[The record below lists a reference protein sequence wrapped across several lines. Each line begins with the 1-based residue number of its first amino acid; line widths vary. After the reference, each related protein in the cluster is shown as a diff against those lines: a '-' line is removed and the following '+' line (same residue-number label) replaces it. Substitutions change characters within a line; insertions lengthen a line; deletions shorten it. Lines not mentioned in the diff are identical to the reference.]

1 MNKHPLLIRMILPIF
16 FLVILHGEV
25 NNVIKLEK
33 LRNSTIAY
41 FNLTEFLNQH
51 SMRSNYYEVKDKI
64 EIIYKK
70 NKIYLSPELSYCK
83 INDKIYHLLHPVI
96 KKKNEFYIPAK
107 SFYDA
112 LAYADLPLRF
122 SKEDKKYI
130 YVIPNI
136 YNITDLKLENKQ
148 NGLLLQIQTTKNFSK
163 SNISSSFS
171 SNNWLNIT
179 ILNGVLDSLA
189 LNQIPLKYP
198 VTKIRTVQSKESA
211 QISILI
217 NNDIEDID
225 IDISDNAINLLLRTA
240 IADNA
245 DKINKLRKKWLID
258 TIVIDAGHGGKDP
271 GAIGHNIQ
279 EKNITLDIAKKLGSL
294 LTRNLGVNVIYTRE
308 EDVFIPLWK
317 RTKIANSAEG
327 KLFISIHANS
337 ASKSPR
343 TKGYETYL
351 LRPGKSD
358 KAIEVV
364 SRENSVIDLEQDEHK
379 YTDFTNENYILASMA
394 QNSFMKESEELAAL
408 IQKSLNNSLKN
419 TTKNRGVK
427 QAGFHVLVGATMP
440 NVLIEVGFL
449 SNKTEAQKLNKSYYR
464 RQIAEAVYNA
474 IKEFKLTY
482 EKTILKP

>member
-1 MNKHPLLIRMILPIF
+1 MILPIF

-148 NGLLLQIQTTKNFSK
+148 NGLLMQIQTTKNFSK

-198 VTKIRTVQSKESA
+198 
-211 QISILI
+211 
-217 NNDIEDID
+217 
-225 IDISDNAINLLLRTA
+225 
-240 IADNA
+240 
-245 DKINKLRKKWLID
+245 
-258 TIVIDAGHGGKDP
+258 
-271 GAIGHNIQ
+271 
-279 EKNITLDIAKKLGSL
+279 
-294 LTRNLGVNVIYTRE
+294 
-308 EDVFIPLWK
+308 
-317 RTKIANSAEG
+317 
-327 KLFISIHANS
+327 
-337 ASKSPR
+337 
-343 TKGYETYL
+343 
-351 LRPGKSD
+351 
-358 KAIEVV
+358 
-364 SRENSVIDLEQDEHK
+364 
-379 YTDFTNENYILASMA
+379 
-394 QNSFMKESEELAAL
+394 
-408 IQKSLNNSLKN
+408 
-419 TTKNRGVK
+419 
-427 QAGFHVLVGATMP
+427 
-440 NVLIEVGFL
+440 
-449 SNKTEAQKLNKSYYR
+449 
-464 RQIAEAVYNA
+464 
-474 IKEFKLTY
+474 
-482 EKTILKP
+482 